1 MCFASA
7 GMAGDEEELATPD
20 LEGQL
25 VQPDVTVGV
34 AFADLFETD
43 HASSR

>member
-1 MCFASA
+1 
-7 GMAGDEEELATPD
+7 MAGDEEELAATD
-20 LEGQL
+20 LEGKL
-25 VQPDVTVGV
+25 VLPDVSVGV